1 MDADAMRRLG
11 DPIDQRDLR
20 AIAAALGV
28 EDEHEAHGIVRQ
40 YSEGGLTRDV
50 QILLESLFE

>member
-11 DPIDQRDLR
+11 DPIDQRLR

-40 YSEGGLTRDV
+40 SSEGGLTRDV